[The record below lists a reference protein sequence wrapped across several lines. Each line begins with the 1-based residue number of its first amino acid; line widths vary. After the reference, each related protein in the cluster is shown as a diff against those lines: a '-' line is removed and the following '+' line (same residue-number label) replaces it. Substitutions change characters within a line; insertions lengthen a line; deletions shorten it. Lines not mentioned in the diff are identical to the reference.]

1 MLKSSDDI
9 MLFNTVCLTQQCLRI
24 PHKKWPNV
32 SKDVLCKMTIMQP
45 SLCKYMTACKINVI
59 DKAC

>member
-32 SKDVLCKMTIMQP
+32 SKDVLCKMANNKTIQNDNHATF
-45 SLCKYMTACKINVI
+45 SLQIY
-59 DKAC
+59 DSL